1 MESFVLLTKDVFATR
16 YLPTYGDNF
25 WKTPNIDALAEKG
38 TVFYRHY
45 TAAPS
50 TAMSFTSMFT
60 TKYPYQLDRRTYV
73 HVDDMKDT
81 VTFFN
86 KLEKQGFSNHIIWSK
101 NYLKAALPFSNCFG
115 SAKTVFHNL
124 DINRSVGP
132 HVGGKKIS
140 IVRDDEVARN
150 SMNSIYTEIDS
161 ALNTD
166 KPVFLWIH
174 LPHVILGRTGYGD
187 DIDLV
192 DELVGYLREKF
203 GDNNIFISAD
213 HGNMDGKKNK
223 CVYGFDV
230 YEPAVRIPLITPRL
244 ENTARV
250 DRPTSNK
257 DIETVLLERR
267 IPSCDF
273 VCSDTAYF
281 AQPHRKFA
289 VIGERYKYIY
299 NKKTKTEELY
309 DIIYDP
315 NEEVNLAVTKLY
327 DVDRKV
333 TYEKAEVYFYP
344 YWDEAAAKL
353 NEYREF
359 KNSIWRTGTFYE
371 EKLSGI
377 IKTITKPR
385 YFIKAIIKNKKN
397 KL

>member
-16 YLPTYGDNF
+16 YLPTYGDKF
-25 WKTPNIDALAEKG
+25 WKTPNIDALAQNG

-60 TKYPYQLDRRTYV
+60 MKYPYQLERRTYV

-81 VTFFN
+81 ETFFN

-115 SAKTVFHNL
+115 SAKTVFHNI
-124 DINRSVGP
+124 DINRGVGP
-132 HVGGKKIS
+132 HVGGNKEP
-140 IVRDDEVARN
+140 IVRDDELSRK
-150 SMNSIYTEIDS
+150 SMNAIYTEIDN
-161 ALNTD
+161 ALDTD

-174 LPHVILGRTGYGD
+174 LPHVILGRAGYGD

-244 ENTARV
+244 ENTPSV
-250 DRPTSNK
+250 DKPTCNI
-257 DIETVLLERR
+257 DIETILLNRT
-267 IPSCDF
+267 IPVRDF

-281 AQPHRKFA
+281 AQPNRKFA

-309 DIIYDP
+309 DILFDP
-315 NEEVNLAVTKLY
+315 NEEVNLAVTKLF
-327 DVDRKV
+327 DIDRKV
-333 TYEKAEVYFYP
+333 SYEKSEVYFYP
-344 YWDEAAAKL
+344 YWDDAKVKL
-353 NEYREF
+353 CEYRDF
-359 KNSIWRTGTFYE
+359 KDSIWRTGTFYE
-371 EKLSGI
+371 EKLMGL
-377 IKTITKPR
+377 KGLLTKPR
-385 YFIKAIIKNKKN
+385 YFIKALLKNKKS
-397 KL
+397 